1 MKKNQKRKGYTLEEM
16 DKLFEK
22 YLKESA
28 MRLRMKLRAAWKK
41 SSEVRVR

>member
-1 MKKNQKRKGYTLEEM
+1 MKKDQKRKGYTLEEV

-28 MRLRMKLRAAWKK
+28 ARLRIKLRAAWKK
-41 SSEVRVR
+41 SSGVKVR